1 MHALSLLIM
10 SLRQVLSVGL
20 FAAFFSL
27 PVFLPPAQAQNLK
40 TELWLASEFQLTLS
54 PETDPNL
61 AWHDIIPDQLRF
73 YTELQ
78 EGPVFPDIHQLL
90 WRIGPIWNLT
100 PQFSLAAHFTNSAVQ
115 NLENRRFIE
124 EHRLE
129 LEPLFRG
136 KFNEQIGWANRH
148 RIEYRVRADNQ
159 RFRYRNR
166 LALSFNQPGS
176 DWTPFVSSEF
186 FFDFGGEGLNQNR
199 SVVGVGYQLNP
210 SLRLNLSYM
219 VRFVKQSGSN
229 AWDPIHVAFVSL
241 SYQSQEG
248 GVFQMQSD

>member
-1 MHALSLLIM
+1 MTIYSLWNRALKP
-10 SLRQVLSVGL
+10 VL
-20 FAAFFSL
+20 FAFCLL
-27 PVFLPPAQAQNLK
+27 PILALPAQAQIR

-90 WRIGPIWNLT
+90 WRVGPIWNLT
-100 PQFSLAAHFTNSAVQ
+100 PNFSFAAHLTNSAVQ
-115 NLENRRFIE
+115 NLANRGFVE

-136 KFNEQIGWANRH
+136 KFGENFAWANRH
-148 RIEYRVRADNQ
+148 RIEYRVRINNQ

-186 FFDFGGEGLNQNR
+186 FFDLGGEGLNQNR
-199 SVVGVGYQLNP
+199 SVVGVGYQLNS
-210 SLRLNLSYM
+210 SLRLNFNYM
-219 VRFVKQSGSN
+219 IRFVKQSGGLEV
-229 AWDPIHVAFVSL
+229 WDPIHVAFISL
-241 SYQSQEG
+241 SYVSQED